1 MHARITTLCPKAG
14 QKERVLRI
22 CEDVVTPA
30 AERQKGF
37 CGLLLMSDNEVGDLL
52 GVTLWDTEADMLATE
67 RGEYLQEQIGN
78 LIHFLAGPPL
88 IRHRA
93 VDVIF

>member
-1 MHARITTLCPKAG
+1 MHARIITLCPKVG

-37 CGLLLMSDNEVGDLL
+37 CGLLLMSDDEADNLL
-52 GVTLWDTEADMLATE
+52 DVTLWDTEADMLASE
-67 RGEYLQEQIGN
+67 HEDFFQEQIGK
-78 LIHFLAGPPL
+78 LILFLSRPPT
-88 IRHRA
+88 IRHHV
-93 VDVIF
+93 VDIMV

>member
-1 MHARITTLCPKAG
+1 MHARITTLCPKVG

-37 CGLLLMSDNEVGDLL
+37 CGLLLMSDQEVDNLL
-52 GVTLWDTEADMLATE
+52 GVTLWDSKADL
-67 RGEYLQEQIGN
+67 
-78 LIHFLAGPPL
+78 LAGEHGGYSKSRSTPSSPFS
-88 IRHRA
+88 RSPQ
-93 VDVIF
+93 